1 MIHRPPA
8 PNSANEQKL
17 QRAASAAL
25 FAVLVLLAL
34 WVVREF
40 LPAVAWAC
48 VLAIVLWPAYQ
59 AIERHP
65 VFRGRTTWLATV
77 LTVAIALLVVLPIA
91 LMAIQAGGEAHDL
104 YLWARTAQ
112 ENGVPVPDFVSH
124 LPFGSRQ
131 VSDWWQANLTQPLKE
146 SPAMKG
152 LHGDAIV
159 SFGRH
164 FGARAV
170 RASMTFGFMLVTL
183 FVILQ
188 AGPRLSATVMRGAR
202 RAFGADG
209 AQLLQR
215 MAAAVRATVTGLVV
229 VGLGEGVLLGIA
241 YMFTGV
247 PHAALLATVTAIA
260 AMLPFCAPLVFCG
273 AALWLAAQGAIVG
286 AIGLAVTGVVVVFVA
301 EHFVRPVLIGN
312 STRLSFL
319 LVLFGIL
326 GGATTFGLIGIF
338 IGPALMTVLM
348 VLWANWAE

>member
-65 VFRGRTTWLATV
+65 AFRGRTTWLATV

-146 SPAMKG
+146 SPAMKS

>member
-8 PNSANEQKL
+8 PNSAHEQKL
-17 QRAASAAL
+17 QRAASTAL

-48 VLAIVLWPAYQ
+48 VVAIVLWPAYQ
-59 AIERHP
+59 AIERNP
-65 VFRGRTTWLATV
+65 WFKCRTTWLATV
-77 LTVAIALLVVLPIA
+77 LTVAVALLAVLPIA
-91 LMAIQAGGEAHDL
+91 LAAIQAGGEAHEL
-104 YLWARTAQ
+104 YLWFHEAQ
-112 ENGVPVPDFVSH
+112 ENGVPVPDFVSS
-124 LPFGSRQ
+124 LPVGSHT
-131 VSDWWQANLTQPLKE
+131 VSDWWQANLAQPLKG
-146 SPAMKG
+146 SAAMKS
-152 LHGDAIV
+152 LHTDAIV

-164 FGARAV
+164 FGARAL
-170 RASMTFGFMLVTL
+170 RGSMTFGFMLVTL
-183 FVILQ
+183 FVIFQ
-188 AGPRLSATVMRGAR
+188 AGPRLSGTVMRGAR
-202 RAFGADG
+202 RAFGVDG

-215 MAAAVRATVTGLVV
+215 MASAVRATVTGLVV
-229 VGLGEGVLLGIA
+229 VGLGEGVLLGFG

-247 PHAALLATVTAIA
+247 PHAALLGTVTAVA
-260 AMLPFCAPLVFCG
+260 AMLPFCAPIVFCG
-273 AALWLAAQGAIVG
+273 AALWLLVQGSIVG
-286 AIGLAVTGVVVVFVA
+286 AIALVVCGFVVVFVA

-312 STRLSFL
+312 STRLPFL